1 MNAPVPPDD
10 VDGLAL
16 PPAWT
21 APARRARGSR
31 RLVLGLSAVGLAAL
45 GTLAVMGF
53 RAPSADSLY
62 ETVAVIR
69 QDIESTVAATGKI
82 QPYASVDVGAQVT
95 GQLKHLRVAVGDKVT
110 AGRVVAEIDA
120 EVQSAKVEG
129 IEADL
134 ARLRAELAEQEAGLV
149 FAERNVE
156 RHLTL
161 SQTSAVSKLA
171 FETTTRDRDILIA
184 RIDASKARIRQ
195 MQADL
200 RAQKTALRFARI
212 TAPMGGT
219 VVSVDAK
226 EGQTLNANYDTPLI
240 LQIAD
245 LDTMTVWTDVSEA
258 DVVKLHEGM
267 PLWFTTLG
275 RPDRKWH
282 ATLRQIQPAPRR
294 PDNKKA
300 ETKTTPQSGN
310 VVLYTALFDVPNAD
324 GSLRAGMT
332 AQVFFVTAAAQNAL
346 VVPVASLNDKG
357 EVRVLR
363 EDGTIAVRKVEI
375 GTRTRFLVGIT
386 SGVADGE
393 RVITGTK
400 AAGPAAKLRVE
411 S

>member
-1 MNAPVPPDD
+1 MNAPLPPED
-10 VDGLAL
+10 VDGLTL
-16 PPAWT
+16 PPAWA
-21 APARRARGSR
+21 APARARGSR
-31 RLVLGLSAVGLAAL
+31 RLVLGGSVVGLAAL

-53 RAPSADSLY
+53 RAPSPDSLY
-62 ETVAVIR
+62 ETAAVTR

-82 QPYASVDVGAQVT
+82 QPHAYVDVGAQVS
-95 GQLKHLRVAVGDKVT
+95 GQLKRLHVAVGDKVT
-110 AGRVVAEIDA
+110 AGMVVAEIDA
-120 EVQSAKVEG
+120 EMQAAKVEG

-134 ARLRAELAEQEAGLV
+134 ARLSAELAEQEAGLV
-149 FAERNVE
+149 FAKRNVE

-161 SQTSAVSKLA
+161 SQTSAVSQLA

-258 DVVKLHEGM
+258 DVVKLREGM

-282 ATLRQIQPAPRR
+282 ARLRQIQPAPRR
-294 PDNKKA
+294 PDKKA
-300 ETKTTPQSGN
+300 EPKAATQSGN
-310 VVLYTALFDVPNAD
+310 VVLYTALFDIPNED
-324 GSLRAGMT
+324 GGLRAGMT
-332 AQVFFVTAAAQNAL
+332 AQVFFVTAASKDAL
-346 VVPVASLNDKG
+346 VVPVSALSEG
-357 EVRVLR
+357 RVRVLLD
-363 EDGTIAVRKVEI
+363 DGKIAARKLETGV
-375 GTRTRFLVGIT
+375 RTRFLVEVT
-386 SGVADGE
+386 RGVAEGE
-393 RVITGTK
+393 RVITGVK
-400 AAGPAAKLRVE
+400 APGPPAKLRVE